1 MDDLHSRAAAFL
13 RGPCILGEQWRLI
26 ARYIAGE
33 PWDDPEVRSLLSHGL
48 RAAQTKAAGPEGAT
62 GPERDAR
69 LFYQRAAA
77 ILQDIQA
84 EVSAGRD

>member
-1 MDDLHSRAAAFL
+1 M
-13 RGPCILGEQWRLI
+13 
-26 ARYIAGE
+26 RYVDGE
-33 PWDDPEVRSLLSHGL
+33 PWDDPDLRKQLSLCLQYTQS
-48 RAAQTKAAGPEGAT
+48 RAAGPVGAT
-62 GPERDAR
+62 GPERDAQ